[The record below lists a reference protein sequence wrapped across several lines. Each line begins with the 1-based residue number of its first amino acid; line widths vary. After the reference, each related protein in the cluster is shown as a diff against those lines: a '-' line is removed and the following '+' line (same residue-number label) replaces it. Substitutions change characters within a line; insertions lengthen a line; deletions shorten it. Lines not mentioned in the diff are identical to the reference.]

1 MNIETIDD
9 INNLISTDTET
20 DSVEFKETT
29 GQLERGMET
38 LCAFLNKSGGTVLF
52 GITDKKRIIGQEVS
66 DKTKREI
73 AEAIRR
79 IEPTATVQTFYVSL
93 PYTDKKVIA
102 LHVED
107 VRFNRPYMYKNRPYM
122 RIESVTSAMPHSRY
136 NELLLLRD
144 GGRYRWELFENK
156 DLNIQDIDTNE
167 VLKTVRLGIEYGR
180 LPEDT
185 GNDLS
190 IIMEKLGLLRHEA
203 LNNAAAVLF
212 ANHAMPEYSQCL
224 LRLARFKGIDKT
236 VFIDNQRI
244 QGNLFQLLNAA
255 MAFIFK
261 HLSLSGTTDTLERE
275 ESLTIPYKAIREG
288 VLNALCHRDY
298 RTAGGS
304 VGIAIYDDRVEI
316 ENPGAFPY
324 DWDMVKMKNAH
335 CSEPQNPLIA
345 TILYKRKMLENWG
358 RGISL
363 MLDECKKA
371 ELPEPIYRLGNGFV
385 VLVFRYGDNNRITTI
400 QVPHK
405 YRTSTIQVKNL
416 IRTVGHETYSVK
428 EIMELLKLKN
438 RSYFSKEYLK
448 PALENSLLEP
458 IYPEQPNHPKQ
469 KYLLTTKGLALYK
482 QIKK

>member
-1 MNIETIDD
+1 MKIETIDD
-9 INNLISTDTET
+9 LNNLIATDTET

-38 LCAFLNKSGGTVLF
+38 LCAFLNRNGGTVLF
-52 GITDKKRIIGQEVS
+52 GVTDKKRIIGQEVS

-73 AEAIRR
+73 AEAISR
-79 IEPTATVQTFYVSL
+79 IEPTATVQIFYVPL
-93 PYTDKKVIA
+93 PDTDKKVIA

-107 VRFNRPYMYKNRPYM
+107 VRFNRPYMYKSRPYM
-122 RIESVTSAMPHSRY
+122 RIESMTSTMPHSTY

-144 GGRYRWELFENK
+144 GGKYRWELFENK
-156 DLNIQDIDTNE
+156 DLTMLDIDGNE
-167 VLKTVRLGIEYGR
+167 VRKTVRLGIEYGR

-185 GNDLS
+185 GNDLP
-190 IIMEKLGLLRHEA
+190 IIMEKLGLLKHGV
-203 LNNAAAVLF
+203 LNHAAAVLF
-212 ANHAMPEYSQCL
+212 ANHEMPEYSQCL
-224 LRLARFKGIDKT
+224 LRLARFRGTDKT
-236 VFIDNQRI
+236 VFMDNQRI

-255 MAFIFK
+255 MSFIFK

-275 ESLTIPYKAIREG
+275 EHLTIPYKAIREG
-288 VLNALCHRDY
+288 VLNSLCHRDY

-324 DWDMVKMKNAH
+324 DWDIAKMKSEH

-371 ELPEPIYRLGNGFV
+371 GLPEPEYRLGGGFV
-385 VLVFRYGDNNRITTI
+385 VLVFRYRENNHISTV
-400 QVPHK
+400 QAPHK
-405 YRTSTIQVKNL
+405 HHISTVQVQSL
-416 IRTVGHETYSVK
+416 IETVGNETYSVK
-428 EIMELLKLKN
+428 EIMDLLQLKN

-448 PALENSLLEP
+448 PALDNGLLEP
-458 IYPEQPNHPKQ
+458 IYPEQPSHPKQ
-469 KYLLTTKGLALYK
+469 KYRLTDKGKSYLG
-482 QIKK
+482 I